1 MTIKKIKNLRFQ
13 ILDLEY
19 LQSVFLL
26 SLLIIL
32 LKDMYKKLIMVQKT
46 TSIMFSV
53 ISIRKFIQ
61 DKSIKELQGIIWI
74 FLINLWKYIM
84 LKNPHPTI
92 IQMKEIEINRIK
104 GKLLT
109 NQKIFQSVHLKSL
122 SAQIFNH
129 YPKIDNLWTK
139 NRQKK
144 KIGKELVKIK

>member
-1 MTIKKIKNLRFQ
+1 MHRNCKVEMTTKKIKNLRFQ

-104 GKLLT
+104 EKLLT

-129 YPKIDNLWTK
+129 YPKIDNL
-139 NRQKK
+139 
-144 KIGKELVKIK
+144 